1 MKHTVNT
8 LILLTAIAIQ
18 ERHSQFAVAQTLYE
32 ECYNALDNDKP
43 HCYNNGTLHT
53 HYGNTKDPVNCATCD
68 CPKEWK
74 GADCK
79 LCASVN
85 SCPTRNGS
93 EAIDCS
99 SNTLLPTLLE
109 LNQTEGKLYRCT
121 CGLPT
126 DIYSTNLV
134 CSQLPMANYHV
145 SVTYDPDYPQDSPD
159 CLKKLVTKIVSYAG
173 IPSQAKLPKTHYKTA
188 YPEVWEGTWK
198 GCQWVQDDCGKCPS
212 PYPNACPWTT
222 DDLCYTMRCSD
233 TGTVYCPPPYVT
245 KCPGWTSDSCGP
257 SPDSSSTGK
266 VLNWW
271 QHHCNEMVTPV
282 ADNLKL
288 MCLAKPNATGHF
300 FCWFSQEGSSTVGV
314 GMVCEVGNCLYN
326 QTQTPEPPE
335 DTSSGSQPLWA
346 FATMGGCALVLVG
359 LAGAVALYLK
369 GNFIFVESGD
379 TKPAGSVA
387 DSTSEPL
394 LETSPQETSFREWRE
409 AKASVTLSWRGV
421 ALKIRTFQGTFKFI
435 LHDVSGVAGASEDAS
450 AAAHVT
456 GLEAGGHSRGRA
468 GSAGVNGLMAI
479 MGPSG
484 AGKST
489 LLDLLAG
496 RRVEGDLFG
505 EVCLDGR
512 VSSPNTRRQVIGY
525 VLQEVVLPG
534 TSTVR
539 EYLMFNASLRLSGSR
554 SRQQIASGEWKRVQ
568 HACVSQMIGLLGLS
582 KVASS
587 IIGDDFIRGLS
598 GGEKRRVSI
607 GAELIESPSIL
618 LLDEPTTGLDSPNAS
633 KVVRLLADLARSGV
647 NVVTTIH
654 QPRLDM
660 FLMME
665 RVLLLSG
672 RGEMVYEGLTR
683 GMESYFR
690 DLGYEVPPASD
701 GRSAIHIAD
710 YMLDTVIK
718 SSQDS
723 VTGLVNSYH
732 TSQLAL
738 EEDTMF
744 CALEV
749 LSPLEASK
757 LRVQAGFG
765 FQLYALSGRQLL
777 KLVRH
782 PFLVLLQYGVMLATA
797 IILGAL
803 FYQSGTDTEQR
814 LSRVLIGPRWAE
826 QRLSRVL
833 TGPRWAEQ
841 K

>member
-43 HCYNNGTLHT
+43 HCYNNGTLHVE
-53 HYGNTKDPVNCATCD
+53 GNTKDPVNCATCD

-74 GADCK
+74 V
-79 LCASVN
+79 CASVN

-188 YPEVWEGTWK
+188 YPE
-198 GCQWVQDDCGKCPS
+198 
-212 PYPNACPWTT
+212 
-222 DDLCYTMRCSD
+222 
-233 TGTVYCPPPYVT
+233 
-245 KCPGWTSDSCGP
+245 
-257 SPDSSSTGK
+257 
-266 VLNWW
+266 
-271 QHHCNEMVTPV
+271 HHCNEMVTPV

-723 VTGLVNSYH
+723 VTGL
-732 TSQLAL
+732 LAL

-803 FYQSGTDTEQR
+803 FYQSGTDT
-814 LSRVLIGPRWAE
+814 
-826 QRLSRVL
+826 
-833 TGPRWAEQ
+833 
-841 K
+841 